1 MMTGVVNAALE
12 ASLRLSMEDT
22 HGQVHEVEAI
32 LDTGFNG
39 FLTLPSAVIRALGLP
54 WRYRQQG
61 QLADGNFRVL
71 DVFAATILWDGQRR
85 TVEVE
90 ALDAQPLI
98 GMALM
103 RRYEL
108 RVHVKSGGVVT
119 IAGAP

>member
-12 ASLRLSMEDT
+12 ASLRLSVEDT
-22 HGQVHEVEAI
+22 HGQVHEVEVI

-39 FLTLPSAVIRALGLP
+39 FLPLSSTVIGTLGLP
-54 WRYRQQG
+54 WLYRQQG
-61 QLADGNFRVL
+61 QLADGNLRVL
-71 DVFAATILWDGQRR
+71 DVFAASILWDGQRR

-103 RRYEL
+103 RGYEL
-108 RVHVKSGGVVT
+108 RVHVQPGGVVT
-119 IAGAP
+119 IAAVP

>member
-12 ASLRLSMEDT
+12 ASLRLSVEDAR
-22 HGQVHEVEAI
+22 GQSHEVEAI

-39 FLTLPSAVIRALGLP
+39 FLTLPSALIAALGLP
-54 WRYRQQG
+54 WLSRQQG
-61 QLADGNFRVL
+61 QLADGTFQVL
-71 DVFAATILWDGQRR
+71 DVFAAAILWDGQPR

-103 RRYEL
+103 RGHEL
-108 RVHVKSGGVVT
+108 RIQVKPGGVVT
-119 IAGAP
+119 IAAAP

>member
-12 ASLRLSMEDT
+12 ASLRLSVEDPR
-22 HGQVHEVEAI
+22 GQLHEVEVI

-39 FLTLPSAVIRALGLP
+39 FLTLPSALIAALGLP
-54 WRYRQQG
+54 WLSRQQG
-61 QLADGNFRVL
+61 QLADGTFQVL
-71 DVFAATILWDGQRR
+71 DVFAAAILWDGQPR

-103 RRYEL
+103 RGHEL
-108 RVHVKSGGVVT
+108 RVHVQPGGVVT
-119 IAGAP
+119 IAAVP